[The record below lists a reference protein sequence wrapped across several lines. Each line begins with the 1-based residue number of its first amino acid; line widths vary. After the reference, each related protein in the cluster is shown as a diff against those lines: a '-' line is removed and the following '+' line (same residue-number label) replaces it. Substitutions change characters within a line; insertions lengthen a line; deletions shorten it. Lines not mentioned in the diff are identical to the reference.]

1 MGYVLPN
8 PVGNSSRRTRG
19 NPCRRMLKY
28 SRIISGEDLYCWY
41 QQAKQ
46 TAIASNIDP
55 QELDWLIQTI
65 SSLDMLSLRLGTFQ
79 EQLQINSNVSLSEL
93 SKLWQ
98 QRLQE
103 RLPIQ
108 YLVET
113 VFWRRFQLKV
123 TPSVL
128 IPRPETELMI
138 EIAQENNLIPELEQ
152 NWVDLGTGSG
162 AIALGL
168 ADIFSQATVYAV
180 DLSWDALK
188 IAQENAVNLKLE
200 QNIKFY
206 QGSWWSPLEFLQGK
220 ITGMVSNPPYIPT
233 SQIDSLQPE
242 VANHEPRLALD
253 GGDDGLDDIRY
264 LVETSPNYLVSGG
277 LWLIEL
283 MAGQAD
289 LVVELLQRQGEYYD
303 VKVFPDLAGIERFV
317 LAYRR

>member
-1 MGYVLPN
+1 M
-8 PVGNSSRRTRG
+8 
-19 NPCRRMLKY
+19 KY

-93 SKLWQ
+93 TKLWQ

-138 EIAQENNLIPELEQ
+138 EIAQENNLITEPEQ

-200 QNIKFY
+200 RKIKFY

>member
-1 MGYVLPN
+1 M
-8 PVGNSSRRTRG
+8 
-19 NPCRRMLKY
+19 KY

-93 SKLWQ
+93 TKLWQ

-138 EIAQENNLIPELEQ
+138 EIAQENNLITEPEQ

>member
-1 MGYVLPN
+1 M
-8 PVGNSSRRTRG
+8 
-19 NPCRRMLKY
+19 KY

-93 SKLWQ
+93 TKLWQ

-138 EIAQENNLIPELEQ
+138 EIAQENNLITEPEQ

-277 LWLIEL
+277 IWLIEL